1 MRAPG
6 EQVIVK
12 KAFEPYW
19 HIGRDAGEGGKG
31 GRQGMLKSRRENKR
45 VMWRKLRQGVSG
57 RG

>member
-1 MRAPG
+1 M
-6 EQVIVK
+6 K

-31 GRQGMLKSRRENKR
+31 GRQGMLRSRRENKR
-45 VMWRKLRQGVSG
+45 VMWRKPRQGVSG